1 MENFTV
7 DKYNQRSTKTTTA
20 NKRSSFLLQVPNIS
34 YNVFKREGRSKKKNK
49 EPLYYEV
56 VILDNKTTA
65 TKTATSTA
73 TLYDYAD
80 ANIRQ
85 Q

>member
-7 DKYNQRSTKTTTA
+7 DKYNQRSTTA
-20 NKRSSFLLQVPNIS
+20 NKHSSFLLQVPNIS
-34 YNVFKREGRSKKKNK
+34 YNVFKREGRSKKKIK

-56 VILDNKTTA
+56 VILGNKTTA
-65 TKTATSTA
+65 TKTETSTA
-73 TLYDYAD
+73 SIYDYAD